1 MLNHSATIDP
11 VFHALADPTRR
22 AMVEQLTRGP
32 ASVSELARPV
42 DMTLSAVMQHLAV
55 LEASGL
61 VRSQKTG
68 RVRTCRLEPTA
79 LRAGEDWFE
88 KRRVTWERRLDRLA
102 DYLADDQATEG
113 GTT

>member
-1 MLNHSATIDP
+1 
-11 VFHALADPTRR
+11 
-22 AMVEQLTRGP
+22 
-32 ASVSELARPV
+32 
-42 DMTLSAVMQHLAV
+42 
-55 LEASGL
+55 
-61 VRSQKTG
+61 
-68 RVRTCRLEPTA
+68 VRTCRLEPTA